1 MPINRVSGAQ
11 GSVAWD
17 LGSRGT
23 CKRGAC
29 MLGIVLDRSLP
40 TIIRIEA
47 SALPVSPGV
56 MVLLAIGARCGREV
70 TASSRHQALLPAKL
84 LGDGRVTAF
93 NVAGF
98 GATPAAWLKV
108 RAARRSAARSR
119 ASKRDLSGG
128 TGPSGDFPPRTRSGR
143 RAESLWLADPSEY
156 RDSRHP
162 LIDKRV

>member
-1 MPINRVSGAQ
+1 
-11 GSVAWD
+11 
-17 LGSRGT
+17 
-23 CKRGAC
+23 

-98 GATPAAWLKV
+98 GAAPAAWVKV
-108 RAARRSAARSR
+108 RAARRSRYAFSRSALVSGALTGKQARSQRWNR
-119 ASKRDLSGG
+119 A
-128 TGPSGDFPPRTRSGR
+128 FGR
-143 RAESLWLADPSEY
+143 FSTQDQKWTARGVPVA
-156 RDSRHP
+156 R
-162 LIDKRV
+162 